1 MTTRRIIIKSQYLRI
16 CKQIDSKIEKV
27 VLKSIEEYDFIDLIT
42 PFNYYFIN
50 TTDENYEE
58 KIDYIL
64 TLQDIELTQDEL
76 EIVYP
81 IIYND
86 FIKWYK
92 TLQ

>member
-1 MTTRRIIIKSQYLRI
+1 M
-16 CKQIDSKIEKV
+16 
-27 VLKSIEEYDFIDLIT
+27 
-42 PFNYYFIN
+42 
-50 TTDENYEE
+50 E
-58 KIDYIL
+58 KIGYIL

>member
-1 MTTRRIIIKSQYLRI
+1 MRI
-16 CKQIDSKIEKV
+16 CKEIESKIDKV
-27 VLKSIEEYDFIDLIT
+27 VLKSIEEHDFIDLISL
-42 PFNYYFIN
+42 FNYYFIN
-50 TTDENYEE
+50 TTDENYKE

-64 TLQDIELTQDEL
+64 TLQDIELSKEEL

>member
-1 MTTRRIIIKSQYLRI
+1 MRI
-16 CKQIDSKIEKV
+16 CKEIESKIDKV
-27 VLKSIEEYDFIDLIT
+27 VLKSIEEYDFIDLISL
-42 PFNYYFIN
+42 FNYYFIN
-50 TTDENYEE
+50 TTDENYKE

-64 TLQDIELTQDEL
+64 TLQDIELSKEEL

>member
-1 MTTRRIIIKSQYLRI
+1 MTTRRIIIKNQYLRI
-16 CKQIDSKIEKV
+16 ESKIDKV

-42 PFNYYFIN
+42 LFNYYFIN
-50 TTDENYEE
+50 TTDKNYKE
-58 KIDYIL
+58 KIEYIL